1 MPDRLAEIRARL
13 DAIGA
18 WRLREEPEVFTQNA
32 EGAFRTWA
40 PHDIAWLLER
50 ESQMMGAI
58 AVMTDLAAYDGGA
71 QGYQVV
77 HVQRGGII
85 ISSGHDV
92 VDGKAHGAT
101 TQAAGTTITRNDTRA
116 RCLPCG
122 RVVHLA
128 PTAGTVAGVLHGAP
142 VRLAFLHALHIGR
155 TFTWRATLR
164 GHAHHQGAA
173 P

>member
-50 ESQMMGAI
+50 ESQMMGAL

-71 QGYQVV
+71 
-77 HVQRGGII
+77 
-85 ISSGHDV
+85 
-92 VDGKAHGAT
+92 
-101 TQAAGTTITRNDTRA
+101 
-116 RCLPCG
+116 
-122 RVVHLA
+122 
-128 PTAGTVAGVLHGAP
+128 
-142 VRLAFLHALHIGR
+142 IGR
-155 TFTWRATLR
+155 ESLDECLRDFGFTLDEVEARDER
-164 GHAHHQGAA
+164 
-173 P
+173 